1 MSAVLRT
8 VLSLSA
14 VSAVSRVTGYVRTM
28 AQAAFLGTGLVANA
42 YAVSSILP
50 NLIYGLFLGG
60 IIYSI
65 FIPILVERITSHGE
79 EDARRLV
86 SALATVIVPL
96 MAVVIILAVVFAAP
110 LVNLLTS
117 WQNSKELTPEEA
129 RRTAFLTVLL
139 FRVFILQIFF
149 WSIGSLATGILNAHR
164 RFFLPLFTPI
174 VFNLFVIASLV
185 GYFVLYEKYPLLSVY
200 LLAGVPTLGVAL
212 VTLALL
218 PSVWRLGYKPRILL
232 GHPALVPALRLAGPM
247 VIFVVSSVL
256 LQVISTHFAS
266 LYNGNAILGYA
277 FVVFTL
283 PYGIF
288 VISLETVLMPELS
301 EKHARGDLE
310 GYRESLS
317 FGLRTMA
324 FLIVPSTV
332 ALIVLARPIVSL
344 LYERGKFGE
353 QAVQSVSA
361 LLVAYS
367 VGLLGYSA
375 YFLLVRAFYSRQ
387 NSKVP
392 ALLNVG
398 LLVLYAVLAYGLS
411 EVMDLRVVGL
421 ALALSVANVVFAV
434 LCLAATRREIKRI
447 QGRRLLRSLAKIF
460 VAGAV
465 MYAAAWAGT
474 TFLGDGSGLL
484 DRILILAA
492 VGGGSLAVYVGAAF
506 LLGIEEMKSA
516 AALLLRRRNAAPEG

>member
-1 MSAVLRT
+1 MSAILRT
-8 VLSLSA
+8 VLSISAASALS
-14 VSAVSRVTGYVRTM
+14 RITGYARTM

-42 YAVSSILP
+42 YAVSSLLP

-79 EDARRLV
+79 EDARDLV
-86 SALATVIVPL
+86 NALLTIIAPL
-96 MAVVIILAVVFAAP
+96 MAVVILFAVIFAGP
-110 LVNLLTS
+110 LVDLLTS
-117 WQNSKELTPEEA
+117 WNNSKNLSPEEA
-129 RRTAFLTVLL
+129 RRTTSLTILL
-139 FRVFILQIFF
+139 FRVFVLQIFF
-149 WSIGSLATGILNAHR
+149 WVFGALATGILNAHR
-164 RFFLPLFTPI
+164 RFFLPLFTPV

-185 GYFVLYEKYPLLSVY
+185 GYFVLESQHPLLAIY

-218 PSVWRLGYKPRILL
+218 PAIWRLGYKPRLLL

-247 VIFVVSSVL
+247 VLFVVSSIL
-256 LQVISTHFAS
+256 LQAISTHFAS
-266 LYNGNAILGYA
+266 LYNANADLGYA

-301 EKHARGDLE
+301 EKYARGDLE

-324 FLIVPSTV
+324 FLIVPSSV
-332 ALIVLARPIVSL
+332 VLIVLSRPIVSL
-344 LYERGKFGE
+344 LYERARFGT
-353 QAVQSVSA
+353 QAAQSVSA

-367 VGLLGYSA
+367 TGLLAYSA

-387 NSKVP
+387 NTRIP
-392 ALLNVG
+392 ALLNIG
-398 LLVLYAVLAYGLS
+398 LLVLYTALAYGLS
-411 EVMDLRVVGL
+411 EVVGLQAVGL
-421 ALALSVANVVFAV
+421 ALALSGANAVFA
-434 LCLAATRREIKRI
+434 LACLAATRREIKRI
-447 QGRRLLRSLAKIF
+447 QGRRLLRSLGKML

-465 MYAAAWAGT
+465 MYAVAWGGT
-474 TFLGDGSGLL
+474 NFLGEGSGLL
-484 DRILILAA
+484 GRSLILAV
-492 VGGGSLAVYVGAAF
+492 VGGASLAVY
-506 LLGIEEMKSA
+506 LGV
-516 AALLLRRRNAAPEG
+516 ALLLRVEEMKPAISLLLRRGDAVTES